1 MSANEG
7 EVRFRLLGPLE
18 VVKDGAD
25 YAPTAPKVMQLLA
38 MLLMRPGKTVH
49 TELILE
55 ELWSDDPPRSV
66 RSTLQTYVYQLRRC
80 IEQNK
85 LAPDGEALLLTRRSG
100 YVFRID
106 PPQTDVYEFHQLH
119 ARGRRAMDEHRYA
132 DAAADFDAALA
143 LWSGPALATIHCG
156 PVLTAYAVDLQEQR
170 RNTQHLR
177 IEAQIE
183 DGQHRAAI
191 GELRSLVTANPL
203 DEGLHAQLMRVL
215 TLSGRRS
222 DAMATYRELRARLT
236 EELGVE
242 PSGELQAL
250 HHDLLC
256 AGEPR

>member
-1 MSANEG
+1 CDYRLVKWCAPAGSDNSVERMRPTCNPHERIDHSHGTRGEFLLCREPAPVCHSSIGAGCHHVGLSVVGSPRRWWEAAVSANEG

-132 DAAADFDAALA
+132 DAAD
-143 LWSGPALATIHCG
+143 
-156 PVLTAYAVDLQEQR
+156 
-170 RNTQHLR
+170 
-177 IEAQIE
+177 
-183 DGQHRAAI
+183 
-191 GELRSLVTANPL
+191 
-203 DEGLHAQLMRVL
+203 
-215 TLSGRRS
+215 
-222 DAMATYRELRARLT
+222 
-236 EELGVE
+236 
-242 PSGELQAL
+242 
-250 HHDLLC
+250 
-256 AGEPR
+256 